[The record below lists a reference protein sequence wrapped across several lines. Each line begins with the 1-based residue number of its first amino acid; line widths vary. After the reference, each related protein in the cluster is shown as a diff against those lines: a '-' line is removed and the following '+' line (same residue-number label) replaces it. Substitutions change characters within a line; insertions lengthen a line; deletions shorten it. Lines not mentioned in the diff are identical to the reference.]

1 MKKISFFMLLLSVS
15 LSLFAKD
22 KFYYSGGKKIP
33 LQEVKGKEVVIIPT
47 VTSQVAKIFGD
58 KEKKEIEDK
67 RLIINVLSDLNA
79 ASLKTVK
86 SLSIPV
92 HIEQCYKD
100 PQGFE
105 LTPTGYINLKLKA
118 PGDHELLEK
127 RAAEL
132 GLQIIERNSFMPQW
146 YELLIDFESG
156 ESVIDIANR
165 LYETG
170 DFASCAPAFYFDAR
184 EKEKTIITPLEE

>member
-1 MKKISFFMLLLSVS
+1 MTTLC
-15 LSLFAKD
+15 D
-22 KFYYSGGKKIP
+22 PG
-33 LQEVKGKEVVIIPT
+33 
-47 VTSQVAKIFGD
+47 
-58 KEKKEIEDK
+58 
-67 RLIINVLSDLNA
+67 
-79 ASLKTVK
+79 
-86 SLSIPV
+86 
-92 HIEQCYKD
+92 QCYKD

-105 LTPTGYINLKLKA
+105 LTPTRYINLKLKA

-127 RAAEL
+127 RVAEL

-170 DFASCAPAFYFDAR
+170 DFESCAPAFYFDAR
-184 EKEKTIITPLEE
+184 EKEKVILTPLEE